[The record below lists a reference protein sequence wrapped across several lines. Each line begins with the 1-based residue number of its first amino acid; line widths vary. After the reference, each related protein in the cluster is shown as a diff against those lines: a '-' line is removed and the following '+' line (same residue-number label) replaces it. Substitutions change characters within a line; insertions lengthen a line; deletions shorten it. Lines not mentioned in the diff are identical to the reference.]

1 MNKEI
6 DLVVHKN
13 VEDRE
18 SRDKYILRKLKE
30 ESALDKQVGGNHYKD
45 CVIQPVEFIAKNE
58 ILFLEGNI
66 IKYATRHAKKGE
78 GRKDVEKII
87 HYAQLILELYYDNK

>member
-1 MNKEI
+1 LSKEI
-6 DLVVHKN
+6 DLVIHKK

-45 CVIQPVEFIAKNE
+45 CTIQPVEFIAKNK
-58 ILFLEGNI
+58 IGFLEGNI

-78 GRKDVEKII
+78 GKKDVEKII
-87 HYAQLILELYYDNK
+87 HYAQLILELHYDSK

>member
-18 SRDKYILRKLKE
+18 SRDKYILRKLRE

>member
-1 MNKEI
+1 MSKEI

>member
-58 ILFLEGNI
+58 ILFLCRTGQEGPRKPNMF
-66 IKYATRHAKKGE
+66 KSCTQFPKKKKCKP
-78 GRKDVEKII
+78 R
-87 HYAQLILELYYDNK
+87 QQTELLPP

>member
-1 MNKEI
+1 LSKEI